1 MRASLLAAGRA
12 CLPGPAGGV
21 LVLVAV
27 TLLVGA
33 PAGAADI
40 VPPTVDIEAPRDGHL
55 YNVSASGARAGT
67 SKVEAAALVTDE
79 DTPVDQLNVSFALV
93 PDYSL
98 VAQNGSFTV
107 TFTPVGATGLRA
119 SVDLWLPDG
128 TYTLTWFAT
137 DTGGNTSSAAST
149 FSVDLQPPAMA
160 VAAPPMSRDPDVWVT
175 VDIVDAVAGVEPDD
189 VRVLFR
195 SACSTKWADVT
206 VAFTSLGGHVV
217 GEAPLHLCEGR
228 DNVVQVV
235 AVDRAGHGNST
246 GVLWL
251 TLDTNP
257 PVFLAYEPASFTT
270 ADGPQVAITAR
281 VTDGV
286 AGTNFSS
293 VEVQVSPDG
302 GLTWGPWVHP
312 TVRSTAGTGSLAVTN
327 ATFPP
332 GASVAVRWRAFDH
345 AGNGPGEQEVVHFN
359 VNGPPFLI
367 SFEPQEGFETLEGRE
382 ITFSARFADPDA
394 DTVETSFY
402 SDIDGHLGDLT
413 GLHEV
418 DPLGDWFKRELS
430 LGVHNI
436 TVVGQDGHGNRAVY
450 TYQVSVVVRS
460 PPDLRLFAFIP
471 LMGVA
476 LAAAAW
482 LAWRRAEDLD
492 EEA

>member
-1 MRASLLAAGRA
+1 MGAGELATGRA
-12 CLPGPAGGV
+12 CPPWATAGV

-27 TLLVGA
+27 TLLA
-33 PAGAADI
+33 APPAGAADV
-40 VPPTVDIEAPRDGHL
+40 VPPTVDIEAPLDGHL
-55 YNVSASGARAGT
+55 YNVSATGERADS
-67 SKVEAAALVTDE
+67 SKVEATALITDK
-79 DTPVDQLNVSFALV
+79 DTPVGQLSVSFVLV

-128 TYTLTWFAT
+128 TYTLTWVAT

-160 VAAPPMSRDPDVWVT
+160 AAAPPMSRDPDVWVT
-175 VDIVDAVAGVEPDD
+175 VDIVDAVAGVDPDD

-195 SACSTKWADVT
+195 SACNSTWVDVFVT
-206 VAFTSLGGHVV
+206 FTSLGGHVV
-217 GEAPLHLCEGR
+217 GEAPLRLCEGK
-228 DNVVQVV
+228 DNVLQVL
-235 AVDRAGHGNST
+235 AVDRAGHWNST
-246 GVLWL
+246 GVIWL
-251 TLDTNP
+251 TLDTQAP
-257 PVFLAYEPASFTT
+257 TFSGHRPASFTT
-270 ADGPQVAITAR
+270 TDGPQVGISAFVVDA
-281 VTDGV
+281 V
-286 AGTNFSS
+286 AGTNTSS
-293 VEVQVSPDG
+293 VEVQVSPDA

-312 TVRSTAGTGSLAVTN
+312 TVRSAAGGGWMAVTN
-327 ATFPP
+327 ATLPP

-367 SFEPQEGFETLEGRE
+367 SFTPQEGFETLEGRE

-394 DTVETSFY
+394 DTVKTSFY
-402 SDIDGHLGDLT
+402 SDIDGHIGDLR
-413 GLHEV
+413 GLHEA
-418 DPLGDWFKRELS
+418 DPSGDWFKRVLS

-436 TVVGQDGHGNRAVY
+436 TVDGQDGHGNRAVY
-450 TYQVSVVVRS
+450 MYQISVVVRP
-460 PPDLRLFAFIP
+460 PPDLLPFAFIP